1 MLPQNVEKCVM
12 TSDSGLG
19 ENRDSL
25 TEMGVVLDGSAKRS
39 YKGWAIF
46 EKERVEPPFQAAI
59 HQY

>member
-1 MLPQNVEKCVM
+1 M